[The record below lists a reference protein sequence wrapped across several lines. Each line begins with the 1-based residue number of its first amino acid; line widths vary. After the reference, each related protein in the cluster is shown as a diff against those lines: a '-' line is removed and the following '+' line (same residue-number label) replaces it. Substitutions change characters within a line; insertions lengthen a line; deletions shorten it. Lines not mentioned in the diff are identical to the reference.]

1 MVVDLRKGSRVTG
14 MERDRLAT
22 DLRRKYDMGESIR
35 DLASATGRSYG
46 FVHRILSESGANLRG
61 RGGATRTRKAS

>member
-1 MVVDLRKGSRVTG
+1 

-35 DLASATGRSYG
+35 DLASAKEELDALLKSSVREHLLSDVPLGVWSSG
-46 FVHRILSESGANLRG
+46 GLDSSAVVH
-61 RGGATRTRKAS
+61 